1 MQKIKIIVNGHVPS
15 KTEINSKQNFNKVL
29 KDFYRL
35 KPALLV
41 NPWCYGIVGFA
52 SLFLFFFVK

>member
-35 KPALLV
+35 KPAILV
-41 NPWCYGIVGFA
+41 NPWFYGIVGFA
-52 SLFLFFFVK
+52 SLFFL

>member
-29 KDFYRL
+29 RDFYKL
-35 KPALLV
+35 KPAIV
-41 NPWCYGIVGFA
+41 VKPWFYGIVGFA
-52 SLFLFFFVK
+52 TLLLIYL